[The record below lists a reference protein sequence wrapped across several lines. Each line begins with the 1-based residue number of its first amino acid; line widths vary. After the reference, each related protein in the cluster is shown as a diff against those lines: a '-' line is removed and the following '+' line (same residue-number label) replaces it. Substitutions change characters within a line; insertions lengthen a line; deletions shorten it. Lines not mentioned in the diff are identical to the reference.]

1 MERDLAKTAKYFGIT
16 RPTLIKLMREKGLI
30 NDKKLPAY
38 PTRDREYLGT
48 KNGQWW
54 HPKLGMQYS
63 LSTRVKQAGLPGSP
77 NSWDLRCRRSR
88 QTTVTWPRE
97 YARQILALRTK
108 EERNAALLEVPEHL
122 RELTKRHCLNAW
134 NHPAR
139 HKRKEAQ
146 QSHEQ

>member
-63 LSTRVKQAGLPGSP
+63 LSTRVKQAGLP
-77 NSWDLRCRRSR
+77 W
-88 QTTVTWPRE
+88 
-97 YARQILALRTK
+97 LAEQLG
-108 EERNAALLEVPEHL
+108 LEM
-122 RELTKRHCLNAW
+122 
-134 NHPAR
+134 PAIPADHR
-139 HKRKEAQ
+139 DVA
-146 QSHEQ
+146 